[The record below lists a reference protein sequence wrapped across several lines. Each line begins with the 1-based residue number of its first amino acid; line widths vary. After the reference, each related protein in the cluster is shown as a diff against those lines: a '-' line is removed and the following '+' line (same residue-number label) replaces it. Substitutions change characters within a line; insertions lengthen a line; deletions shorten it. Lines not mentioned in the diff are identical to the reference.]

1 MVKRVSWKRYGYL
14 LFAFMVLMACWE
26 SNRSNVMLVT
36 ADAAE
41 SAAGETGAKIPQES
55 IRLRILAN
63 SDTPA
68 DQWVKRE
75 VRDAIVAE
83 MEGWV
88 EQPKGIEEAR
98 EAVRAHLPELR
109 EVVGGTLR
117 KNGFDYNYNVE
128 LGVVPFPTKMYGNE
142 VYPAGDYEA
151 LRVSIGEAEGQNWWC
166 VLFPPLC
173 FIDSEM
179 VVKPDNTAHAAAAEE
194 EVDKSASAGNKA
206 SAKEMASAKISSE
219 KGSSEKAAGQQR
231 RTAQAS
237 ASEEG
242 AALSAKPEVR
252 FFLWDLLQ
260 KIGSW
265 FA

>member
-14 LFAFMVLMACWE
+14 LFAFMVMMMCWE

-36 ADAAE
+36 AAAAE
-41 SAAGETGAKIPQES
+41 TGGEANGQSIPQES

-63 SDTPA
+63 SDAPA
-68 DQWVKRE
+68 DQWIKRE

-98 EAVRAHLPELR
+98 EAVRAHLPELS
-109 EVVGGTLR
+109 EVVGSTLR
-117 KNGFDYNYNVE
+117 KNGFDYAYNVE
-128 LGVVPFPTKMYGNE
+128 LGTVPFPTKMYGNE
-142 VYPAGDYEA
+142 VYPAGEYEA

-179 VVKPDNTAHAAAAEE
+179 VVKPEN
-194 EVDKSASAGNKA
+194 
-206 SAKEMASAKISSE
+206 
-219 KGSSEKAAGQQR
+219 
-231 RTAQAS
+231 TAQAAGAEEAPENNADEAS
-237 ASEEG
+237 AESRKGAKPAEAEKKAEG
-242 AALSAKPEVR
+242 ERTAATAAKPEVR

-260 KIGSW
+260 KIGTW